1 MSTRTES
8 QKWLATN
15 VTLGDGTGGTVATS
29 DTIIKMRGRRGMALQ
44 WQWLSTLVAGFKLYT
59 TADYDDRR
67 PTDAVWTEV
76 TDPNIVSYLTTD
88 YTVPSGLGGKPAGTA
103 GNGFLQ
109 IDPLQ
114 ADAIKLT
121 TTRTSSS
128 GGFKVW
134 SKSE

>member
-1 MSTRTES
+1 MSDRAES

-15 VTLGDGTGGTVATS
+15 VTLGDGTGGTVATV

-44 WQWLSTLVAGFKLYT
+44 WKWLSTVVASFKLYT

-76 TDPNIVSYLTTD
+76 TDVNIVTYLTTD
-88 YTVPSGLGGKPAGTA
+88 FTVPSGPGGKPAGTA
-103 GNGFLQ
+103 GDGFLQ

-114 ADAIKLT
+114 VDAIKLT
-121 TTRTSSS
+121 ATRTSSS
-128 GGFKVW
+128 GGYKVW